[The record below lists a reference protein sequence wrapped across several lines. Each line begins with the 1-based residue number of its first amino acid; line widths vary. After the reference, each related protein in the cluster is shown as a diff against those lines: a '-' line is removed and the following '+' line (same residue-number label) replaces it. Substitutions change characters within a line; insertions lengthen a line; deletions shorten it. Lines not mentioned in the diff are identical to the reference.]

1 MEDLAEEPAVRGQ
14 PELQAL
20 QVKADLSVRAARQ
33 LRPARL
39 AMAAMA
45 ATAERDSLRT
55 PSALQAEMAAMAEAV
70 ETRVAALQVTVET
83 LVRAVLDT
91 AASPAPARTVR
102 MAARAELVERVAT
115 TRLAQATEMAA
126 TAVAQ
131 VPPATVE
138 AASTERNF
146 HQMAAT
152 VVTAAIRARQ
162 VLVVPAAPVV
172 TAEPLEQMAPL
183 CHPVDTEATAVMDLL
198 DSNRH

>member
-70 ETRVAALQVTVET
+70 ETRAAAVQVTVET

-91 AASPAPARTVR
+91 AA
-102 MAARAELVERVAT
+102 
-115 TRLAQATEMAA
+115 
-126 TAVAQ
+126 
-131 VPPATVE
+131 
-138 AASTERNF
+138 
-146 HQMAAT
+146 
-152 VVTAAIRARQ
+152 
-162 VLVVPAAPVV
+162 
-172 TAEPLEQMAPL
+172 
-183 CHPVDTEATAVMDLL
+183 
-198 DSNRH
+198 